1 MYQNSDTHCKYF
13 DVENTVFNCVSDN
26 TTLKYSDYN
35 PVVMVIISSDSFQIT
50 TLTHTVR
57 LEYFNKKE

>member
-13 DVENTVFNCVSDN
+13 DVENTVFNRVPDN

-50 TLTHTVR
+50 TLTACIT
-57 LEYFNKKE
+57 LKIQPLWL